1 MKWICKNFAKSIV
14 VALDNELIHVFH
26 SRLRET
32 KELGPVV
39 YLQRDCDPPSDRD
52 RYVKE
57 LMKYIKV
64 DSYGPC
70 LNNMKIPSNIDGFHK
85 LGDSEYYHFLARYK
99 FHLSFENAI
108 CKDYMTEKLFRPLE
122 IGVVPVYMGSSHAHQ
137 FMPNN
142 HSAIF
147 VGNFKDPKELAEFL
161 LELDKNDS
169 KYNEYLR
176 HHKNGIEN
184 DWLMETIGRR
194 KWRSHGPSDKLN
206 FIHRMFA
213 GFECDLC
220 DFVYSRN
227 HASNKPQVS
236 LNETSKPRR
245 VLECPEP
252 IASIAEVRSSVNI
265 SRCFWEG
272 FHEAKALK
280 NMLLNNETESKI
292 FESKYLK
299 RKTDKYP

>member
-1 MKWICKNFAKSIV
+1 MNLYI
-14 VALDNELIHVFH
+14 IHT
-26 SRLRET
+26 RLRET
-32 KELGPVV
+32 RELGPVV

-57 LMKYIKV
+57 LMKYIAI

-70 LNNMKIPSNIDGFHK
+70 LNNKKIPSNIDGFHK
-85 LGDSEYYHFLARYK
+85 LSDDEYYHFLARYK

-147 VGNFKDPKELAEFL
+147 VNNFKNPKELAKFL

-184 DWLMETIGRR
+184 DWLVETIERR
-194 KWRSHGPSDKLN
+194 KWKYHGPSDKMN

-213 GFECDLC
+213 GCECDLC
-220 DFVYSRN
+220 DFVHDRN
-227 HASNKPQVS
+227 DRLHKHSLNKAHILSNKA
-236 LNETSKPRR
+236 SKPRR
-245 VLECPEP
+245 ILGCPEP
-252 IASIAEVRSSVNI
+252 IASISELRSRVNI
-265 SRCFWEG
+265 SRCYWEG

-280 NMLLNNETESKI
+280 NMLLNNETDSMI
-292 FESKYLK
+292 FESRYLK
-299 RKTDKYP
+299 RQTDKYP